1 MHPPR
6 FDRLLMVALSVTTV
20 AQAAW
25 LNAEVFG
32 GVHHEGDVA
41 KRQDGSTVTTPDPG
55 TSSVTQ
61 PPTTSTPE
69 DENPTSG
76 EETTPTTTTSTTTT
90 AQETTPTITEQTTIT
105 PPPEETSTPPPTTG
119 DSTPTTPPPP
129 PEDDTST
136 TSTTGPSP
144 PSGPTLTS
152 NPTETAT
159 TQPPPSVGST
169 STSATTDSEI
179 AEPSTTLSSFTSV
192 VTEVRTITADD
203 GNGRQTVITT
213 SSTRTTTGATLITST
228 PDAQT
233 NSGMTPETKN
243 IIIGVTVGIGGAI
256 ILGVGAL
263 MYWRLRN
270 KQRNNEESEDLVSYG
285 NGFGGPGTAEKPDTA
300 GSASGRSRFQS
311 TLESY
316 HAPSQ
321 ANAASNF

>member
-41 KRQDGSTVTTPDPG
+41 KRQDDDTTTTPDAG
-55 TSSVTQ
+55 TISVTL
-61 PPTTSTPE
+61 PPATSTVEVE
-69 DENPTSG
+69 DTTTT
-76 EETTPTTTTSTTTT
+76 EETAPTTTSVTTT
-90 AQETTPTITEQTTIT
+90 AEEQTTITTEQTTTT
-105 PPPEETSTPPPTTG
+105 PPPEETSTPTTTTEV
-119 DSTPTTPPPP
+119 STPTTPPPP
-129 PEDDTST
+129 PLEDDTT
-136 TSTTGPSP
+136 TTTTTGPSP
-144 PSGPTLTS
+144 PAGPTISSDPTDTS
-152 NPTETAT
+152 TTGAPT
-159 TQPPPSVGST
+159 SVGST
-169 STSATTDSEI
+169 ASTTTGGEI
-179 AEPSTTLSSFTSV
+179 SEPSTTLSSFTSV
-192 VTEVRTITADD
+192 VTEVQTITADD
-203 GNGRQTVITT
+203 GNGQRTVYTT
-213 SSTRTTTGATLITST
+213 SSTRTTTGAALITGT
-228 PDAQT
+228 PGGQT
-233 NSGMTPETKN
+233 GSGMTPETKN

-270 KQRNNEESEDLVSYG
+270 KQRNSEESEDLVSYG

-300 GSASGRSRFQS
+300 GSASARSPFQS

-321 ANAASNF
+321 ANTASNF